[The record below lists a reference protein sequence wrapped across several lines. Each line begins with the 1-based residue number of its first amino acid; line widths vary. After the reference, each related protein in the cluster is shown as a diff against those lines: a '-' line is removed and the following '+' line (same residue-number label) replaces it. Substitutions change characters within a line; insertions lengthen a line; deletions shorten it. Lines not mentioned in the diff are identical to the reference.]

1 MNGLL
6 LDRVKLLRKV
16 GRSLTRFEHKSA
28 YVTRACN
35 TMFLLYY
42 TVEEECYKLA
52 RRNGDAR
59 APFLT
64 LSFPLPELTL
74 TGLLEGIEHN
84 LFPLASR
91 LLLSLLVPFEITSC
105 MSSAESTYKNFL
117 SLLPPRLLPPLSL
130 SHFFLFISRYVYH
143 HCRACRDRFLPW

>member
-1 MNGLL
+1 MLL
-6 LDRVKLLRKV
+6 VYIYKWIIILLGCVKLLRKI

-42 TVEEECYKLA
+42 MVEEECYRLA

-64 LSFPLPELTL
+64 LSFPLPRLTL

-91 LLLSLLVPFEITSC
+91 LLSLLVSFEITSC
-105 MSSAESTYKNFL
+105 MSSAESTYRNFL
-117 SLLPPRLLPPLSL
+117 PPPLL
-130 SHFFLFISRYVYH
+130 SHFFYLKINLPLAQNVAEIVF
-143 HCRACRDRFLPW
+143 FLGR